1 MKQADGYLLETIAGV
16 PYLLP
21 YGQNIA
27 DLKRGVQLN
36 DTGVFLWQT
45 LAQEISSDELLHKF
59 FTFFEIENQSTIVKI
74 PQTPSV
80 NNFKIPMPV
89 SPIINLSIPRL
100 PKNMDT
106 RRMVVGSLK
115 SMVEI
120 NENFSSSIV
129 LNLSFKYIIFSAGKN
144 F

>member
-1 MKQADGYLLETIAGV
+1 MQALLEEYMKQADGYLLETIAGV

-59 FTFFEIENQSTIVKI
+59 FTFL
-74 PQTPSV
+74 
-80 NNFKIPMPV
+80 MA
-89 SPIINLSIPRL
+89 PR
-100 PKNMDT
+100 
-106 RRMVVGSLK
+106 RISLLLK
-115 SMVEI
+115 KTWK
-120 NENFSSSIV
+120 
-129 LNLSFKYIIFSAGKN
+129 LSFLHSALLE
-144 F
+144 